1 MDSPEDGLS
10 APLLDSVTQD
20 FKNLIPK
27 KKNLEDL
34 NWDNSF
40 VRELPSDPRTDPF
53 PREVA
58 LTFIQFIS
66 IQMKLGLQ
74 FTISLSCFLH
84 FQVLHACSTK
94 VSPSVQVDDPQLVI
108 WSQSV
113 ADLLDLDNKESVF
126 VSFSLSFY
134 YIRLD

>member
-40 VRELPSDPRTDPF
+40 VRELPSDPRTDPY

-66 IQMKLGLQ
+66 IEMKLGLQ
-74 FTISLSCFLH
+74 FTISLMFS
-84 FQVLHACSTK
+84 
-94 VSPSVQVDDPQLVI
+94 
-108 WSQSV
+108 
-113 ADLLDLDNKESVF
+113 
-126 VSFSLSFY
+126 SFSGVTCLLYKS
-134 YIRLD
+134 ISIGSSR

>member
-40 VRELPSDPRTDPF
+40 VRELPSDPRTDPY

-74 FTISLSCFLH
+74 FQFISIH
-84 FQVLHACSTK
+84 FQVLHACYTK

-126 VSFSLSFY
+126 PSFFL
-134 YIRLD
+134 LD

>member
-1 MDSPEDGLS
+1 MVLLLLTLNLNTTFFPRFFSHHHSLLLRRSATIRRKFHLYPRTRTVACSRLMDSPEDGLS

-40 VRELPSDPRTDPF
+40 VRELPSDPRTDPY

-66 IQMKLGLQ
+66 IQMEIRSPIYNL
-74 FTISLSCFLH
+74 SL
-84 FQVLHACSTK
+84 
-94 VSPSVQVDDPQLVI
+94 
-108 WSQSV
+108 
-113 ADLLDLDNKESVF
+113 
-126 VSFSLSFY
+126 
-134 YIRLD
+134 